1 MKGAVE
7 TRRSTT
13 FVIVCNHQQVIRRF
27 PRALRLCD
35 FSLNALLKVPKVL
48 HRKYITKDKPTFE
61 V

>member
-1 MKGAVE
+1 MKGE
-7 TRRSTT
+7 GGRNQE
-13 FVIVCNHQQVIRRF
+13 INDICDHQQVIWHF
-27 PRALRLCD
+27 PRALWLCD